1 MYPRSDRAFILATDA
16 ATGVGIGACLKQVDD
31 DGVERVVSY
40 HGRRF
45 NKAERNYTVTE
56 CELLA
61 VIEAVKNFRP
71 YLWGRRFRLVT
82 DHMALKWLHT
92 MKETVAGGL
101 SSRLTRWTLR
111 LQEHDFEVEHK
122 PICATRSWHS
132 ACPTQ
137 SHAPPLAAH
146 ARVTHPAPQHA

>member
-1 MYPRSDRAFILATDA
+1 LIKALCSDPVLMYPRSDREFIVATDA
-16 ATGVGIGACLKQVDD
+16 ATGVGVGACLKQIDD
-31 DGVERVVSY
+31 DGTERVVSY

-61 VIEAVKNFRP
+61 VIEAVKHFRP

-101 SSRLTRWTLR
+101 SSRLTR
-111 LQEHDFEVEHK
+111 
-122 PICATRSWHS
+122 
-132 ACPTQ
+132 
-137 SHAPPLAAH
+137 
-146 ARVTHPAPQHA
+146 